1 VKGAKIMNPKMFCF
15 ECTREYYSGKV
26 ETFYVSAPS
35 EEKARSKAIKENPKC
50 YVKVIRKVF

>member
-1 VKGAKIMNPKMFCF
+1 MNPKMFCF

-26 ETFYVSAPS
+26 ETFYVPAPT